1 MPKNRFVTRLG
12 AIFLLACLL
21 FTVGTVNPAQAAEV
35 KVLVDGKA
43 LTMDVKPVV
52 EGNRVL
58 VPLRAIF
65 EALGAEV
72 KWDEKTRTV
81 TAVKGSAR
89 IQLAIGSN
97 TALKDGARVTL
108 DVPARII
115 DGRTLVPLRFV
126 TEALGAEVEWRASTA
141 TVAITR
147 KTQLITITDSMG
159 RRVQVPSPP
168 NRIVVII
175 GHVAEVISAL
185 GAADRVVGVSDD
197 LGFFPQALLKDKP
210 KVGKAFTPSV
220 ERIVELKPDVVFA
233 SRWLKPELAQQIE
246 AAGIP
251 LVYLV
256 CWEPRTMVQDVLTL
270 GDILGK
276 EKEAREYADFY
287 NRYLQMIQGRIAKL
301 KPEDKPLVYLEGYSD
316 YSTVAAGAG
325 GAELLE
331 LAGARNI
338 AAGEPVPHPKVSPE
352 WVVSKNPQVIIKAV
366 AHTSVP
372 SGYLESDEA
381 MRKKRDEIISRP
393 GWKGIAAV
401 KHNRVYVITGEIY
414 ASPRTYIGIAYFAKW
429 LHPELFRDL
438 DPEAMHREHLQRFHG
453 LKLEGAWV
461 YPEK

>member
-1 MPKNRFVTRLG
+1 MSKNRFVTRVG
-12 AIFLLACLL
+12 AIFLLACLI
-21 FTVGTVNPAQAAEV
+21 FTVGLAQPAQATEV

-43 LTMDVKPVV
+43 LTMDVKPVL
-52 EGNRVL
+52 EANRVL

-72 KWDEKTRTV
+72 GWDDKTRTV
-81 TAVKGSAR
+81 TAARGNNR
-89 IQLAIGSN
+89 IQLVIGN
-97 TALKDGARVTL
+97 TTALKDGARVTL

-126 TEALGAEVEWRASTA
+126 SEALGAEVEWRASAA

-159 RRVQVPSPP
+159 RQVQVPSPP
-168 NRIVVII
+168 RRIVVINSD
-175 GHVAEVISAL
+175 VAEVISAL
-185 GAADRVVGVSDD
+185 GAADRVVGVSDTTE
-197 LGFFPQALLKDKP
+197 FPPLLKDKP

-220 ERIVELKPDVVFA
+220 ERIVELRPDVVFGYGKF
-233 SRWLKPELAQQIE
+233 LKPELAQQIE

-251 LVYLV
+251 LVYLDGYKAN
-256 CWEPRTMVQDVLTL
+256 TLGQDVLTL
-270 GDILGK
+270 GVILGK
-276 EKEAREYADFY
+276 EKEAREYVDFF
-287 NRYLQMIQGRIAKL
+287 NRNMQMLQGRIAKL

-316 YSTVAAGAG
+316 YVTVAGGSG

-338 AAGEPVPHPKVSPE
+338 AAGEPVPFPKVSPE
-352 WVVSKNPQVIIKAV
+352 WVLSKNPQVIIKA
-366 AHTSVP
+366 AGSSIP
-372 SGYLESDEA
+372 SGYLNSDEA

-401 KHNRVYVITGEIY
+401 KHNRTYLISSEIY
-414 ASPRTYIGIAYFAKW
+414 TGPRAAIGIAYFAKW
-429 LHPELFRDL
+429 LHPQLFADL
-438 DPEAMHREHLQRFHG
+438 DPESMHREYLQKFHG
-453 LKLEGAWV
+453 LKPEGAWV